1 MSACDGEIGD
11 EAVVIGSLALGVE
24 GLDGEPVDQD
34 GIVRGAQR
42 HGVEPAV
49 GGGGALAAFADG
61 LTMFL
66 QFGALQ
72 VFSNRLMRSW
82 LAGEDEV
89 AAGILDGGNDRLAG
103 KQIVAEIDRPEVS
116 EVGAV
121 PGQPPFRG
129 IALAVLLLR
138 PILRRDK
145 FRRQGQDLLVA
156 RCDHAG
162 TQEGVEVFGAAIGAP
177 PCRTLLAFDLARTEV
192 LAPIE
197 RDRHPPVKTLERCQW
212 PRCLDRL
219 HEQSVECRRRSAV
232 QHQAD
237 VVVGGDRRHAEQ
249 RLAVRPTVPLRQRLL
264 MPKERRASHEEDRKR
279 RQTNVR
285 HCVVAVAPR
294 ASALVVQTGADFA
307 QRPDHVCNGA
317 HPRP

>member
-1 MSACDGEIGD
+1 M
-11 EAVVIGSLALGVE
+11 
-24 GLDGEPVDQD
+24 
-34 GIVRGAQR
+34 
-42 HGVEPAV
+42 
-49 GGGGALAAFADG
+49 
-61 LTMFL
+61 
-66 QFGALQ
+66 
-72 VFSNRLMRSW
+72 
-82 LAGEDEV
+82 
-89 AAGILDGGNDRLAG
+89 
-103 KQIVAEIDRPEVS
+103 S

-129 IALAVLLLR
+129 IALAVRSR
-138 PILRRDK
+138 PPRREK
-145 FRRQGQDLLVA
+145 LAAGAGPACGPVRPCWHPGRRG
-156 RCDHAG
+156 R
-162 TQEGVEVFGAAIGAP
+162 FGAAIGAP

-285 HCVVAVAPR
+285 YCVVAVAPR

-307 QRPDHVCNGA
+307 RRPDHVCNGA